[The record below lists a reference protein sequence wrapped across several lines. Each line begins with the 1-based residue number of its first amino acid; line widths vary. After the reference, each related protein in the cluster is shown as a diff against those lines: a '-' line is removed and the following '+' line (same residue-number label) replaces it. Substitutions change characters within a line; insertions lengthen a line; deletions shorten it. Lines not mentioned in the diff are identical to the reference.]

1 MRWLNSTSDSM
12 DINLSKLQE
21 VAGDGVTRCA
31 AVHGLTKSWTRLGNC
46 TTIAT
51 SHQSAWPSLKSL
63 RIINAG
69 EAVRERNLPTL
80 SVGM

>member
-1 MRWLNSTSDSM
+1 MTWLNSTSDSM

-21 VAGDGVTRCA
+21 VVGDRVTRCA

-46 TTIAT
+46 TIGT
-51 SHQSAWPSLKSL
+51 SHRSAWPSLKSL
-63 RIINAG
+63 RIIKAG
-69 EAVRERNLPTL
+69 KAVRERNLPTL